1 MVLETDGSGARYGV
15 CDDERSTIMN
25 GYGFSA
31 YSYGPFERCL
41 SDPGGSDGNTIFVR
55 DSAAVE
61 TRLRG
66 AP

>member
-1 MVLETDGSGARYGV
+1 MKSE
-15 CDDERSTIMN
+15 N

-31 YSYGPFERCL
+31 YRYEPFERCL

-55 DSAAVE
+55 DSTAVE

-66 AP
+66 APRYRLVNGEI